1 MLFREHSANET
12 FSDGRDPG
20 DEPSRIG
27 EIPRGPVPAARSGM
41 ADPADP
47 AVAPGDE
54 VVFDRLDLAEIL
66 GIWRHARGRVVG
78 LHRPWG
84 AAATVDVKFEGARD
98 PGTLPAG
105 PVPAR
110 ALSGGFT
117 G

>member
-84 AAATVDVKFEGARD
+84 AAAARTR
-98 PGTLPAG
+98 PISSATWSTAKRAG
-105 PVPAR
+105 HAQGR
-110 ALSGGFT
+110 
-117 G
+117 